1 MYGPTPFPLRR
12 RRLLNSGLSASFARF
27 WAGTKAVI
35 RAFSAQCRL
44 FAMASINRLL
54 LSALLTGLSDA
65 VSRNDDAKADRYRT
79 RIDLIARQHFATNP
93 SISDAVE
100 RLLLATDR
108 WLATKVAERVET
120 EQQVSDV
127 IERVSELLRPRE

>member
-1 MYGPTPFPLRR
+1 MYRGAAKGF
-12 RRLLNSGLSASFARF
+12 G
-27 WAGTKAVI
+27 
-35 RAFSAQCRL
+35 
-44 FAMASINRLL
+44 MASINRLL

-65 VSRNDDAKADRYRT
+65 VTGNDDAKADRYRT

-120 EQQVSDV
+120 EQRVSEL